1 MEKWRYSGISFVSQ
15 RTAALSS
22 FLVHC
27 ICILIDG
34 DKIRVLQVIVSGG
47 PGDPRYLPPA
57 DPAPDGR
64 RGQDEPV
71 DAAK

>member
-34 DKIRVLQVIVSGG
+34 DKIRVLQVIVSRG
-47 PGDPRYLPPA
+47 PSNPRYLSPA

-64 RGQDEPV
+64 RDQDEPV